1 LANLLNKLDK
11 KNIIISSFKN
21 PNNLKNVIVNKNINY
36 ILPMSEIDYKLIKNV
51 NSELYGN
58 IKIIYPTKE
67 TFELENN
74 TV

>member
-1 LANLLNKLDK
+1 
-11 KNIIISSFKN
+11 
-21 PNNLKNVIVNKNINY
+21 
-36 ILPMSEIDYKLIKNV
+36 MSEIDYKLIKNV